1 MKNFI
6 IGLMFIC
13 FFFAQQGMAQATF
26 VDGKKLKEWS
36 DAAERHEA
44 GNARD
49 TDAYVTGLY
58 MGYVEGVADIMDGTI
73 ICLSGET
80 TVGQVTAIVTKFL
93 KDNPEKWKLPA
104 NYIIGYAL
112 TPVFPCNKK

>member
-13 FFFAQQGMAQATF
+13 FFFAQQGMARATF

-36 DAAERHEA
+36 DAAERLEA
-44 GNARD
+44 GNARV

-73 ICLSGET
+73 ICLPGKT
-80 TVGQVTAIVTKFL
+80 TVGQVTAIVTMFL
-93 KDNPEKWKLPA
+93 KNNPEKWNLPA
-104 NYIIGYAL
+104 HYVIGYAL